1 MVYQAMY
8 YKIFALGV
16 SEEDCDDM
24 EAEEKATEEEEEREK
39 KKNILLYLDQCSEQ
53 VSWGMLNISWYRNGG
68 TYAFI

>member
-24 EAEEKATEEEEEREK
+24 EAEEKAAEEEEEREK

-53 VSWGMLNISWYRNGG
+53 VS
-68 TYAFI
+68 